1 MSIEMDAGAG
11 AGVPRAPFTAANVEA
26 EATAAE
32 PDPVEGWLMILT
44 TLIGVLATSTLGVW
58 VFLR

>member
-1 MSIEMDAGAG
+1 MSIEMDAG

-26 EATAAE
+26 EAAE
-32 PDPVEGWLMILT
+32 PDPAEGWLMIFT
-44 TLIGVLATSTLGVW
+44 TLIGVLAASSLGVW

>member
-11 AGVPRAPFTAANVEA
+11 RPRGPFNATNVEA
-26 EATAAE
+26 EIAAAE
-32 PDPVEGWLMILT
+32 PDPAEGWLMILT
-44 TLIGVLATSTLGVW
+44 TLTGVLAASLLGVW

>member
-11 AGVPRAPFTAANVEA
+11 RPRAPFNATNVEA
-26 EATAAE
+26 EIAADE
-32 PDPVEGWLMILT
+32 PVAEGWLVILT
-44 TLIGVLATSTLGVW
+44 ALTGVLAASSLGVW

>member
-11 AGVPRAPFTAANVEA
+11 RPRAPFNATNVEA
-26 EATAAE
+26 EIAAE
-32 PDPVEGWLMILT
+32 PDPAEGWLMILT
-44 TLIGVLATSTLGVW
+44 TLTGVLTASSLGVW

>member
-11 AGVPRAPFTAANVEA
+11 MPRRPFSAVDIEA
-26 EATAAE
+26 ESAAAR
-32 PDPVEGWLMILT
+32 PAPVEGWLMMFA
-44 TLIGVLATSTLGVW
+44 TLIGVLAASSLGVW

>member
-11 AGVPRAPFTAANVEA
+11 RPRAFSNATNVDA
-26 EATAAE
+26 EIEAAE
-32 PDPVEGWLMILT
+32 PDPAEGWLMILT
-44 TLIGVLATSTLGVW
+44 TLAGVLAASSLGVW